1 MPTFDVVS
9 KTDMT
14 EVDNALNGIMRETQQ
29 RFDLKGT
36 KCAIERSD
44 ETLTITA
51 DDDLKLK
58 QMHELLQTYFSRR
71 NVDSK
76 ALDFKPPEDA
86 TQGSLRQSVVIKQG
100 IDRDIASKITK
111 GIKSSKMKVQVSVQG
126 DELRINGKKRDDL
139 QDAIAFI
146 KELPI
151 EQPLQYVNFRD

>member
-14 EVDNALNGIMRETQQ
+14 EVDNALNGIQRETQQ

-44 ETLTITA
+44 STLTITA

-58 QMHELLQTYFSRR
+58 QMHELLLTYFARR
-71 NVDSK
+71 DVDSN

-86 TQGSLRQSVVIKQG
+86 TQGSLRQVVEIKQG
-100 IDRDIASKITK
+100 IERDIASKITK
-111 GIKSSKMKVQVSVQG
+111 GIKGSKMKVQVSVQG

-139 QDAIAFI
+139 QEAIQFI
-146 KELPI
+146 KDLGI
-151 EQPLQYVNFRD
+151 HQPLQYVNFRD